1 MTTISKET
9 VERVANLARLEVS
22 DQEAENFAKQ
32 LGNIIHMVEKLD
44 ELDTANVE
52 PTSHAIEVSN
62 VLREDKSIAGLP
74 REEVLKNA
82 PDKQDG
88 MFKVPTIM
96 ED

>member
-9 VERVANLARLEVS
+9 VEKVANLARLEVS
-22 DQEAENFAKQ
+22 DQEAQAFSEQ
-32 LGNIIHMVEKLD
+32 LEKIIQMVEKLD
-44 ELDTANVE
+44 ELDTANVA

-62 VLREDKSIAGLP
+62 VLREDVSIPGLP
-74 REEVLKNA
+74 REEVLRNA
-82 PDKQDG
+82 PDQQDG

>member
-22 DQEAENFAKQ
+22 DQEAENFATQ
-32 LGNIIHMVEKLD
+32 LGNIIHMVEKLS
-44 ELDTANVE
+44 ELDTADVE

-62 VLREDKSIAGLP
+62 VLRDDISIPGLP
-74 REEVLKNA
+74 REKVLQNA
-82 PDKQDG
+82 PNQQDG

>member
-22 DQEAENFAKQ
+22 DQEAENFATQ
-32 LGNIIHMVEKLD
+32 LEKIIHMVEKLE

-62 VLREDKSIAGLP
+62 VLREDVSMEGLP
-74 REEVLKNA
+74 REEVLKKCA
-82 PDKQDG
+82 R
-88 MFKVPTIM
+88 
-96 ED
+96 